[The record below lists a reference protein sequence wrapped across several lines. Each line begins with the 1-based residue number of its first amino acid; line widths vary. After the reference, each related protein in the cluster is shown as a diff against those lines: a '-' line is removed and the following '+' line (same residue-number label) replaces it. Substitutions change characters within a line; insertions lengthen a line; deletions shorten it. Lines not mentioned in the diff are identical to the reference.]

1 MRQISLILNK
11 LRVSKERTATHMVD
25 DEVRL
30 NKLAQ
35 LVAAIS
41 LALALAITY
50 RFGAN
55 YLRFLHWTSDTH
67 ADLVYAVACDTQD
80 GGELSLTVE
89 LSAPA
94 IGFRAAIESM
104 EFSLNSSEGH
114 YGYYRIVMPDA
125 VPLSTMED
133 SEPLRLSFSRHIPP
147 QHWPSLRDSQGPRL
161 EGRLIVRLY
170 LPGRE
175 VPTRIPLSGPV
186 LLRGDPL

>member
-1 MRQISLILNK
+1 
-11 LRVSKERTATHMVD
+11 
-25 DEVRL
+25 
-30 NKLAQ
+30 
-35 LVAAIS
+35 
-41 LALALAITY
+41 
-50 RFGAN
+50 
-55 YLRFLHWTSDTH
+55 
-67 ADLVYAVACDTQD
+67 
-80 GGELSLTVE
+80 
-89 LSAPA
+89 
-94 IGFRAAIESM
+94 M

-133 SEPLRLSFSRHIPP
+133 SEPLRLSFSDTF
-147 QHWPSLRDSQGPRL
+147 LLNTGLVCDSQGPRL